1 MLQTNALILSPGET
15 LNSVSCDGLGI
26 YPIQLEMRVT
36 THATL
41 NIVVINNDQIIR
53 KLGIFE
59 SNIQIIPVFF
69 AF

>member
-1 MLQTNALILSPGET
+1 MGVSQELTLIVVNFKKGTPFLQTNALILSPVET

-41 NIVVINNDQIIR
+41 NI
-53 KLGIFE
+53 
-59 SNIQIIPVFF
+59 
-69 AF
+69 